1 MSKRQFLFVVAC
13 FIQSSFLYTIYYYG
27 SIGNEAWIS
36 FLGGIVGG
44 ILLAI
49 LYSKLCS
56 FYPKMGL
63 AEINKCVFG
72 KFLGNVISVVYVAT
86 FVLSCSRLLR
96 EAGQFVSGNILIG
109 SDWIYILIAL
119 VLLCAWASRN
129 GVKYFSSVA
138 TFMCISLFLVT
149 IFFFVLLVPQMHL
162 DFLLPLGKGTF
173 VSYLKSFLLS
183 ATMPFSEL
191 AILMTLVPE
200 IDFSR
205 DKSFM
210 ARKGEKVRNRA
221 LDDSGKK
228 RFTIRKEFILGVII
242 GSAFI
247 LVTIFRDTF
256 VLGVLLDAF
265 SYPGY
270 EAIRLIDY
278 RLLSHIESLYG
289 AALIFLMFFKSALIF
304 YCITKILADVFECKK
319 NVVFSAFLV
328 GVVVLVSENMW
339 ESNIQLRSFVMNYV
353 PYILL
358 AVNVGLPLVSVVIS
372 AVKGRLNK
380 V

>member
-1 MSKRQFLFVVAC
+1 MSKKQFLFIVAC

-27 SIGNEAWIS
+27 AIGNEAWLS
-36 FLGGIVGG
+36 FLFGIAGGVM
-44 ILLAI
+44 LAL

-56 FYPKMGL
+56 YYPKMGL

-72 KFLGNVISVVYVAT
+72 NFVGNVVSIVYVAV
-86 FVLSCSRLLR
+86 FILSCSRLLR
-96 EAGQFVSGNILIG
+96 EAGQFVAGNILIG

-138 TFMCISLFLVT
+138 TFMCVSLFLVT

-162 DFLLPLGKGTF
+162 DYLLPLGNGTPF
-173 VSYLKSFLLS
+173 SYLKSFVLS

-200 IDFSR
+200 IDFNR
-205 DKSFM
+205 DNRLSGNM
-210 ARKGEKVRNRA
+210 DGAEKKN
-221 LDDSGKK
+221 
-228 RFTIRKEFILGVII
+228 FTIRKELILGII
-242 GSAFI
+242 VGSVFI

-270 EAIRLIDY
+270 EVIRLIDY

-304 YCITKILADVFECKK
+304 YCITKILADVFGSKK

-328 GVVVLVSENMW
+328 GVVIFVSENMW

-358 AVNVGLPLVSVVIS
+358 SVNVGLPLVSVVIS